1 MTHTHEANGKQ
12 PLNRYK
18 TPKSSWD
25 HKWSLLGQYLQVP
38 LTIIIVE
45 YSKYITTLAF
55 DFAKQE
61 NDQQSV
67 WHAMQHLLSIM
78 RPLAKK
84 GLIEKYK
91 KARLANYNAITILFL
106 TLDHNLFNILY
117 HCTLLLEVLPY
128 HSFWQLFCMK
138 KSKHSSPLV

>member
-1 MTHTHEANGKQ
+1 MVIAWSIPSSA
-12 PLNRYK
+12 PLN
-18 TPKSSWD
+18 
-25 HKWSLLGQYLQVP
+25 
-38 LTIIIVE
+38 IIIVE

-91 KARLANYNAITILFL
+91 KARLANYNAIIKL
-106 TLDHNLFNILY
+106 
-117 HCTLLLEVLPY
+117 CTVRRIFIELWGTTYKDQTSTGTEALEAQASECRFP
-128 HSFWQLFCMK
+128 
-138 KSKHSSPLV
+138 